1 MLRNLWIAPNLKELL
16 HFQENDE
23 MLSTERSTER
33 STQIQSSRTSTADS
47 KFDIKKEILED
58 ENVATPQV
66 TENNKLPTKVTEKS
80 AKPQKLK
87 HSDNFD
93 QFWILV
99 RPRVISNLSLWTFL
113 TDKVRLSS
121 TSTSEVQHEKD
132 VEKLNFLL
140 SEVEHLLEEVSNF
153 LKACCHSTDEA
164 EEGFVSKVICDLQ
177 NGRQLRSKVRLK
189 VRKLMPT
196 KYRQKIFAEVPSVE
210 AEDLNEVSR
219 Y

>member
-1 MLRNLWIAPNLKELL
+1 MELWSASPNLAGANLKQLL

-23 MLSTERSTER
+23 MSERSTER
-33 STQIQSSRTSTADS
+33 STQIRISTSDS
-47 KFDIKKEILED
+47 KFDIKKEILE
-58 ENVATPQV
+58 EEIVAPPPV

-80 AKPQKLK
+80 LKPQKLK

-99 RPRVISNLSLWTFL
+99 RPRILSNLSLWNFL
-113 TDKVRLSS
+113 TDKVRFSS
-121 TSTSEVQHEKD
+121 TSTSEMQHEKD
-132 VEKLNFLL
+132 VDKLNLLL

-153 LKACCHSTDEA
+153 LKACCHSTDED
-164 EEGFVSKVICDLQ
+164 EEGFVSKIICDLQ

-196 KYRQKIFAEVPSVE
+196 KYRQKIFAEVPYVE
-210 AEDLNEVSR
+210 AEYLNDVS
-219 Y
+219 